1 MELAKSR
8 LSALVVLTGIVGFV
22 MADVGS
28 IDWIGLIV
36 TAIGVA
42 LAAGSA
48 NAFNQVLE
56 VPRDARMKR
65 TQSRPLPSGRISM
78 PHAVLFAAVSGM
90 VGVAVL
96 ALFVNGLAAGLAALN
111 IALYVGVYTPMK
123 VRTTM
128 NTVVGAVVGAIPPMI
143 GWAGATGSI
152 TAGAWVL
159 GAILFVWQMPHFL
172 ALAWM
177 YRDEYEK
184 GGYRMLPSVD
194 RTGKLTCAATML
206 YALALLPVG
215 AAATL
220 VGIAGWWHGVGA
232 ILLGGWIVYL
242 SIRMWQQRTVGA
254 ARKVFI
260 ASVIYLPLL
269 MGLLVFDRTAA
280 DIDDPALTVSQS
292 SRAAQLSE

>member
-8 LSALVVLTGIVGFV
+8 LSALVVLTAIVGFV

-28 IDWIGLIV
+28 IDWFGLIV

-42 LAAGSA
+42 LAAWSA

-65 TQSRPLPSGRISM
+65 TQTRPLPSGRISM

-96 ALFVNGLAAGLAALN
+96 ALMVNGLAAGLAALN
-111 IALYVGVYTPMK
+111 IALYVGVYTPLK

-177 YRDEYEK
+177 YREEYEK

-194 RTGKLTCAATML
+194 RTGKITCGATML

-269 MGLLVFDRTAA
+269 MGLLVVDRTAA
-280 DIDDPALTVSQS
+280 DIDDPALIVSQTHP
-292 SRAAQLSE
+292 AAQLSE